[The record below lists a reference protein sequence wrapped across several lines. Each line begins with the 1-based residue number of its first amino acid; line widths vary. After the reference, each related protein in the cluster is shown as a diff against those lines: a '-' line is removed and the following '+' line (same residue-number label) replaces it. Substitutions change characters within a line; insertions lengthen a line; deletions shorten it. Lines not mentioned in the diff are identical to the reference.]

1 MAGKKMEGNEQQ
13 RRAAARDA
21 VADGDSPS
29 ARNAS
34 TGASKQRTHLRHG
47 GSVTHDERI
56 AAQHRGKQQWRPGDL
71 ADKRV
76 GDPAAAGAER
86 TFVEGERQ
94 EYTQEHERVFEA
106 VTRAQAS
113 HDGDAV
119 LLDDIA
125 RTADLPPERTRAL
138 LHDLTQVHRLVTE
151 LTGADTPDLGPR
163 WETKPRL

>member
-1 MAGKKMEGNEQQ
+1 MVRKKMEGNEEQ
-13 RRAAARDA
+13 RRAAAREA
-21 VADGDSPS
+21 AAAGESPS
-29 ARNAS
+29 ARNET
-34 TGASKQRTHLRHG
+34 TGASKQRTHLRHS
-47 GSVTHDERI
+47 GSATHEERI

-71 ADKRV
+71 AEERIK
-76 GDPAAAGAER
+76 DPAAADAER
-86 TFVEGERQ
+86 TFREGERQ

-106 VTRAQAS
+106 VTAAQAA

-125 RTADLPPERTRAL
+125 RRADLPTNETRAL

-151 LTGADTPDLGPR
+151 LAGVDTPDMGPR